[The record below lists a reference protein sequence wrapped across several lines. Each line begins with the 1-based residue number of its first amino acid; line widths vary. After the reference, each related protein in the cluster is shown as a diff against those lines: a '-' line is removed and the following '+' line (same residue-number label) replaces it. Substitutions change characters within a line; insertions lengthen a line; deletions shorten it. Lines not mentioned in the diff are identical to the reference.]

1 MKRIINKRRCIL
13 VLPESKLVLKPR
25 ASVAVEELTEELQ
38 KAIAKGWIK
47 LEDEGT
53 KTSIAESQVP
63 DSEDSSPKAPA
74 HDWEVDYSHADEGEI
89 TVSDKI
95 SGRQITGEIAERKG
109 EQHFTLKDIGTVKKQ
124 QFWPTVQALEQFD
137 GAE

>member
-1 MKRIINKRRCIL
+1 MKLGNTS
-13 VLPESKLVLKPR
+13 SKTQ
-25 ASVAVEELTEELQ
+25 E
-38 KAIAKGWIK
+38 
-47 LEDEGT
+47 
-53 KTSIAESQVP
+53 TSSQDA
-63 DSEDSSPKAPA
+63 DSEESNSKAPS

-137 GAE
+137 SGE

>member
-13 VLPESKLVLKPR
+13 VLPQSKLILKPR
-25 ASVAVEELTEELQ
+25 ASIIVDELTEELQ
-38 KAIAKGWIK
+38 KAITKGWIK

-53 KTSIAESQVP
+53 KASEAGSQVP
-63 DSEDSSPKAPA
+63 DSEDSNSKAHA

-89 TVSDKI
+89 TVSDKL
-95 SGRQITGEIAERKG
+95 SGRQITGEIDERKG

-124 QFWPTVQALEQFD
+124 QFWPRAQALKHFD
-137 GAE
+137 GNE

>member
-13 VLPESKLVLKPR
+13 VLPQSKLILKPEM
-25 ASVAVEELTEELQ
+25 SVAVEELNEELQ

-47 LEDEGT
+47 LEDKGT
-53 KTSIAESQVP
+53 KTSKAESQVP
-63 DSEDSSPKAPA
+63 DSEDSNSKTQA